1 MVREI
6 AELARAAAALRLDED
21 PWKVAVDRFRMDYK
35 VSGGRWTRRAPQ
47 REEPDAMKDLIEL
60 YERALAEA
68 DGDLDEAKTKAVS
81 GRRHQRGDFLVQGE
95 DDKPTTWHLP
105 VRVNGKPN
113 RRLAGAAWAA
123 LLNPAGYRGN
133 RYEGP
138 DAAKARKALRALY
151 KAEGWETP
159 TSEAAA
165 RLGEGGWYPSDSADW
180 PSVPWG
186 ARSFADIEVAHQTQE
201 ATEKLHALTYQF
213 GQLASNI
220 LGASEDEAADRI
232 EALRSLTA
240 EYLGMVEST
249 LGLVSETEASEGAPP
264 TVQIEEGAASAET
277 ALAETFAGALVSIAE
292 AAEDGAPQDAVP
304 MTVDVALIEPGF
316 GNDRDR
322 NFYPKEMIRRDAGVL
337 VNAKMYETDHRP
349 SEKSTRTWVS
359 TIKSIK
365 GFTESGAPIGEVV
378 VHDEGFAKRIRAL
391 KAAGMLERM
400 ESSILGKGLARKGK
414 VDGRDANVIESITE
428 IQAVDWVTRAGAG
441 GRALSISESEG
452 GTMKIA
458 TVKIKGIPAGMEV
471 TDDLRKRLGEAFG
484 ELAEIEEVVLAEATE
499 GEPEADPEPAPEAA
513 PEAETPPEAPPT
525 PEALKAEEVE
535 EILKGARL
543 PEPVK
548 ARLAEGSYATA
559 DALRDAVRKE
569 LDYIKAATGSGR
581 VFGLGE
587 SAAAGDPTPM
597 SQEEVDKQYH
607 QIAERYGLA

>member
-1 MVREI
+1 M
-6 AELARAAAALRLDED
+6 ARAAAALRLDED
-21 PWKVAVDRFRMDYK
+21 PWKVAVDRFQMDYK
-35 VSGGRWTRRAPQ
+35 VTGGRWTRRAPQ
-47 REEPDAMKDLIEL
+47 QEEPDAMKDLIEL
-60 YERALAEA
+60 YESLLAEA
-68 DGDLDEAKTKAVS
+68 TKKVG
-81 GRRHQRGDFLVQGE
+81 GRTHVAGDFLVAE
-95 DDKPTTWHLP
+95 DPDKPSTWHLP
-105 VRVNGKPN
+105 VKVNGTPN
-113 RRLAGAAWAA
+113 RKLAGAAWAA
-123 LLNPAGYRGN
+123 LFNPAGYRGN

-138 DAAKARKALRALY
+138 DAAKARKALKALY

-186 ARSFADIEVAHQTQE
+186 ARSFSDIEVAQQAQE

-220 LGASEDEAADRI
+220 LSASEDEAVDRV

-240 EYLGMVEST
+240 EYLGLVESA
-249 LGLVSETEASEGAPP
+249 LGLVAEADPSESGSPA
-264 TVQIEEGAASAET
+264 VQIEEGAASAET
-277 ALAETFAGALVSIAE
+277 ALAETFAGALVGIAE
-292 AAEDGAPQDAVP
+292 AADGDAAPDAVP
-304 MTVDVALIEPGF
+304 MMVDVALIEPGF

-322 NFYPKEMIRRDAGVL
+322 NFYPKEVIQRDAGVL
-337 VNAKMYETDHRP
+337 VGAKMYETDHRP

-359 TIKSIK
+359 TIKAIK

-391 KAAGMLERM
+391 KAAGMIERM

-428 IQAVDWVTRAGAG
+428 IQSVDWVTRAGAG

-458 TVKIKGIPAGMEV
+458 TVKVKGIPAEVEV
-471 TDDLRKRLGEAFG
+471 TDDLRKRLAEAFG
-484 ELAEIEEVVLAEATE
+484 EAAEIEEVVLAEATE
-499 GEPEADPEPAPEAA
+499 GELEGEPKPEGEAEPESAPEPEPAA
-513 PEAETPPEAPPT
+513 
-525 PEALKAEEVE
+525 EALKAEEVE
-535 EILKGARL
+535 EILREARL

-559 DALRDAVRKE
+559 DVLQEAVRKE

-587 SAAAGDPTPM
+587 GGGGGGPTPM
-597 SQEEVDKQYH
+597 SQEDVDKEYQK
-607 QIAERYGLA
+607 IAERFNF